1 MATIR
6 NAVKTKTFTPLKGKI
21 FVSDLEH
28 GMRLTRGGL
37 IIPDDNMK
45 DRGVHARWGKVYAV
59 GEGVDYLV
67 PGEWVLIKH
76 GRWTTGIDLEIAGQD
91 IRIWGVEPESIELV
105 SDVDPNEHTQHS
117 F

>member
-6 NAVKTKTFTPLKGKI
+6 NAIKTKTFTPLKGKI
-21 FVSDLEH
+21 FVSNLEH

-45 DRGVHARWGKVYAV
+45 DRGVHARWGKVYTL
-59 GEGVDYLV
+59 GSDIDYLTT
-67 PGEWVLIKH
+67 GEWVLIKH
-76 GRWTTGIDLEIAGQD
+76 GRWSTGVDLEIDGESV
-91 IRIWGVEPESIELV
+91 RIWMIEPESIELV
-105 SDVDPNEHTQHS
+105 SDVDPNEHAQHS